1 MSKVVNLQLCII
13 EALFSLFL
21 HNPNL
26 SNMGIEDSVKSD
38 DSKSGMENRDFS
50 DGRIKLIER
59 YLIISMSALIF
70 AVLFIAF
77 DQPLIAGCLVVSGA
91 SLGLVIF
98 KKVTQL
104 HRKYTD
110 SINSFLKTDS
120 RKDRIITNFSH
131 KIREPLNNLV
141 ITGELLNDSDLDSK
155 QKELLET
162 FVASTKSMVSTV
174 NELTMQAAENMS
186 YESRKMIRFNILSAV
201 ENVIE
206 LFKLKDTVSIQFNI
220 TSTAPGDLEC
230 IGDPVNIKQIFLDIF
245 SRIEN
250 ENPGKSTRVSI
261 NLKTINSTARESL
274 LTIDMEIGTNMLLI
288 NENSLEG
295 SHAAR
300 LISLS
305 RGRFVQDEGKDF
317 SRLSIYLPIKKV
329 IAETGVKEPST
340 RIEELV
346 SKDKPH
352 KELKDLRIL
361 LVEDNIINQ
370 KITLLTLK
378 PLVHSIDSVTN
389 GKEALDM
396 LGTNNYDL
404 ILMDIQMPVMNGL
417 TATEKI
423 RALEST
429 TNTHIPIIAITANAM
444 IGDKEK
450 CISAGADD
458 YISKPFQPVH
468 LVEKIKQII

>member
-1 MSKVVNLQLCII
+1 
-13 EALFSLFL
+13 
-21 HNPNL
+21 
-26 SNMGIEDSVKSD
+26 MGIEDSARSD
-38 DSKSGMENRDFS
+38 DGKPGMENEDFS
-50 DGRIKLIER
+50 DGKIKLIER
-59 YLIISMSALIF
+59 YLIFSMSALII
-70 AVLFIAF
+70 AVLLIAF
-77 DQPLIAGCLVVSGA
+77 NKPLLAGCMVLTGA
-91 SLGLVIF
+91 ALGLVIF
-98 KKVTQL
+98 RKVTQIN
-104 HRKYTD
+104 RKYMD

-141 ITGELLNDSDLDSK
+141 ITEELFNESDPNSK
-155 QKELLET
+155 QKELIET
-162 FVASTKSMVSTV
+162 IVASTKSMVSTV

-206 LFKLKDTVSIQFNI
+206 LYKLKDTVSIQFKI
-220 TSTAPGDLEC
+220 DSAAPADLEC
-230 IGDPVNIKQIFLDIF
+230 IGDPVSIKQIFLDIF
-245 SRIEN
+245 SRIEK
-250 ENPGKSTRVSI
+250 ENSGKSTRVSI
-261 NLKTINSTARESL
+261 NLKTVNSPTGESL
-274 LTIDMEIGTNMLLI
+274 LTITMETGTKMLLI
-288 NENSLEG
+288 DEKSLEG
-295 SHAAR
+295 SYASR

-305 RGRFVQDEGKDF
+305 RGRFAQEEVGD
-317 SRLSIYLPIKKV
+317 STRLNIYLPIKKV
-329 IAETGVKEPST
+329 IPESGIKEPST

-346 SKDKPH
+346 SKVKIR
-352 KELKDLRIL
+352 KELKDIRIL

-378 PLVHSIDSVTN
+378 PLVRSIDSVTN

-396 LGTNNYDL
+396 LSANNYDL

-450 CISAGADD
+450 CISSGADD
-458 YISKPFQPVH
+458 YISKPFQPAH

>member
-1 MSKVVNLQLCII
+1 MS
-13 EALFSLFL
+13 
-21 HNPNL
+21 
-26 SNMGIEDSVKSD
+26 IEDSAKSED
-38 DSKSGMENRDFS
+38 GKPGMENEDFS
-50 DGRIKLIER
+50 DGKIKLIER
-59 YLIISMSALIF
+59 YLIISMSALII
-70 AVLFIAF
+70 ALLLIAF
-77 DQPLIAGCLVVSGA
+77 EQPLLAGCLVVTGA

-104 HRKYTD
+104 NRKYID

-141 ITGELLNDSDLDSK
+141 ITEELFNKSDPNSK

-162 FVASTKSMVSTV
+162 IVASTKSMVSTV

-206 LFKLKDTVSIQFNI
+206 LYKLKDTVSIQFI
-220 TSTAPGDLEC
+220 IESAASGDLEC
-230 IGDPVNIKQIFLDIF
+230 IGDPVSIKQIFLDIF
-245 SRIEN
+245 SRIEK

-261 NLKTINSTARESL
+261 NLKTVKSSTGESL
-274 LTIDMEIGTNMLLI
+274 LTIAMDTGANMLLI
-288 NENSLEG
+288 DEKSLEG

-305 RGRFVQDEGKDF
+305 RGKFIQESGEGF
-317 SRLSIYLPIKKV
+317 SRLNIYMPIRKV
-329 IAETGVKEPST
+329 IPETGIKEPST

-346 SKDKPH
+346 RKVKTR
-352 KELKDLRIL
+352 KELKDIRIL

-378 PLVHSIDSVTN
+378 PLVRSIDSVTN

-450 CISAGADD
+450 CISSGADD
-458 YISKPFQPVH
+458 YISKPFQPAH

>member
-1 MSKVVNLQLCII
+1 MYNYSFI
-13 EALFSLFL
+13 SLFL
-21 HNPNL
+21 HDSNL
-26 SNMGIEDSVKSD
+26 SNMGIEDSAKSD
-38 DSKSGMENRDFS
+38 DGKSGMENEDFS
-50 DGRIKLIER
+50 DGKIKLIER
-59 YLIISMSALIF
+59 YLIFSMSALII
-70 AVLFIAF
+70 AVLLITF
-77 DQPLIAGCLVVSGA
+77 DKPLLAGCLVVTGA

-104 HRKYTD
+104 NRKYID

-141 ITGELLNDSDLDSK
+141 ITGELFNESDPNSK

-162 FVASTKSMVSTV
+162 IVASTRSMVGTV

-206 LFKLKDTVSIQFNI
+206 LYKLKDTVNIQFIIN
-220 TSTAPGDLEC
+220 SAAPGELEC
-230 IGDPVNIKQIFLDIF
+230 IGDPVSIKQIFLDIF
-245 SRIEN
+245 SRIEKA
-250 ENPGKSTRVSI
+250 NPGKSTRVSTD
-261 NLKTINSTARESL
+261 LKTVKSPAGESL
-274 LTIDMEIGTNMLLI
+274 LIIEIETSTDMLLI
-288 NENSLEG
+288 DENSLEG
-295 SHAAR
+295 SHASR

-305 RGRFVQDEGKDF
+305 RGRFEQEEGKDY

-329 IAETGVKEPST
+329 MPESLTKETST

-346 SKDKPH
+346 SKVKTR
-352 KELKDLRIL
+352 KELKDIRIL

-378 PLVHSIDSVTN
+378 PLVRSIDSVTN

-450 CISAGADD
+450 CISSGADD
-458 YISKPFQPVH
+458 YISKPFQPAH